1 MVPPFF
7 VYSKEEKMSKGRIST
22 GNGLYLPP
30 SIHDSTLQGTV
41 YSMAFFSGPAWI
53 GVSLF
58 SDPIWTA

>member
-1 MVPPFF
+1 
-7 VYSKEEKMSKGRIST
+7 MSKGRIST